1 MQAFQDAPT
10 DCDLEDLG
18 FLGDKYNWKQGR
30 IRERPD
36 RVIDNGA
43 WNIMH
48 PGVVVQT
55 FQFTRSDHRPILL
68 DTYFQLPVAN
78 QSKRSKK
85 FEAKFLKEK
94 GFREMVEQLWVVASI
109 ISISFCILDKYN
121 MFGYFKCFF
130 PA

>member
-18 FLGDKYNWKQGR
+18 FLGDKYNWNQGR

-109 ISISFCILDKYN
+109 ISVSFCISQQI
-121 MFGYFKCFF
+121 
-130 PA
+130 